1 MSFLTAQ
8 FFGKSL
14 VKQASMYVVLPPG
27 KGPFPVLYLLH
38 GLSDDHTIW
47 HRRTSIERFV
57 EGRNLIVVMPDG
69 GRSFY
74 CNDPRQGGLAYE
86 DHMAKDVVEFVDDSF
101 PTIRSRR
108 GRAIAGLSMGGYGA
122 VMLALRHPDVF
133 SVACSHS
140 GALGLCH
147 RKYDIGGTG
156 VDPADILPRD
166 RYDCHK
172 LAARLRRS
180 VSHDRKGAGK
190 KTIPA
195 LRIDCGTE
203 DFLLDDNRKFH
214 AHLEKLGIEH
224 VYEEYPGEHT
234 WAYWD
239 EHIQQTLQFVLA
251 RVR

>member
-8 FFGKSL
+8 FFAKSL

-47 HRRTSIERFV
+47 HRRTSIERYV
-57 EGRNLIVVMPDG
+57 EGRGLIVVMPDG

-74 CNDPRQGGLAYE
+74 CNDPRPAGLAYE
-86 DHMAKDVVEFVDDSF
+86 NHIARDVVEFVDESF
-101 PTIRSRR
+101 PTIASRR

-122 VMLALRHPDVF
+122 VMLALRHPDLF
-133 SVACSHS
+133 AAACSHS
-140 GALGLCH
+140 GALGFCH

-156 VDPADILPRD
+156 VDPADILPRE

-172 LAARLRRS
+172 LVAQLHRAGR
-180 VSHDRKGAGK
+180 RKGAARK
-190 KTIPA
+190 PMPA

-203 DFLLDDNRKFH
+203 DFLLDDNRQFH
-214 AHLEKLGIEH
+214 AHLRKLGVPHI
-224 VYEEYPGEHT
+224 YEEFPGEHT
-234 WAYWD
+234 WSYWD
-239 EHIQQTLQFVLA
+239 LHIQQTIDFVLGKIA
-251 RVR
+251 P